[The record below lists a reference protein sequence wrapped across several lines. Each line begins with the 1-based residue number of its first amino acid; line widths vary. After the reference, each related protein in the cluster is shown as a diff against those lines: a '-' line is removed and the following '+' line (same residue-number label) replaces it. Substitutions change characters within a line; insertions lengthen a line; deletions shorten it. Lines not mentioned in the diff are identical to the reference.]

1 MVGEVMG
8 FLISSDWMIGE
19 AKNLNVRLSAAEV
32 RRRFEHI
39 RDQQF
44 PKRREFSAF
53 LKSSGQTVG
62 DLLFRV
68 RVNLLSSLI
77 QRKVA
82 AGAASPSDRERAIAQ
97 FVETFRERWT
107 AQTYCARAY
116 AVSDCGH
123 VQDTL

>member
-1 MVGEVMG
+1 
-8 FLISSDWMIGE
+8 MIGE